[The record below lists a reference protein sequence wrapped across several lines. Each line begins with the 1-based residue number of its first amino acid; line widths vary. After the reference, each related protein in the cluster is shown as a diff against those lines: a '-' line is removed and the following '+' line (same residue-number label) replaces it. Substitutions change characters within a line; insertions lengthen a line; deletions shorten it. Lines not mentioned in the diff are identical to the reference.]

1 MEAGHVSAS
10 CGSSSLVANA
20 FVARVGP
27 VITTASLTAHHSCTC
42 WTCIFT
48 FARAPSNQKSC
59 FMSTIVGAETVTTML
74 LWLLLLLLQ
83 HFSFSKVMPDKVID
97 KRTDGLSIYRDGM
110 LNLKSVERDFCR
122 RINSNKKVTSTAGV
136 HQMRLLHRHSL
147 YY

>member
-48 FARAPSNQKSC
+48 FARAPSNQKSL
-59 FMSTIVGAETVTTML
+59 FMSTIVGAGTVTTML
-74 LWLLLLLLQ
+74 LW
-83 HFSFSKVMPDKVID
+83 FFSKVMPDKVID